1 MKCRYCN
8 GLAARKILDL
18 ANQPLS
24 NGYLALCDLSKPEK
38 TFPLRVFVC
47 ENCFLVQTQ
56 DYASADEV
64 FTSDYAYFSSTSES
78 WLLHAKNYFKM
89 VVKRFGLNN
98 KSNIIEIAS
107 NDGYLLKNFVQVLD
121 KIF

>member
-64 FTSDYAYFSSTSES
+64 FTMTMPIFLPLRRVGYYMLKIILKW
-78 WLLHAKNYFKM
+78 WLK
-89 VVKRFGLNN
+89 GL
-98 KSNIIEIAS
+98 A
-107 NDGYLLKNFVQVLD
+107 
-121 KIF
+121 